1 MSTHT
6 IRAAVAGDLARIK
19 TIAVATGMFGVEEAE
34 FFDDMLG
41 GFLDGSIPGSQWR
54 VVDDRSGIA
63 QAAAYYAPEPFSDR
77 MWNVY
82 FIAVDPAVQ
91 GQGLGGALMA
101 HVETTLR
108 QRGESEARVVIVET
122 SSTDQYRRTR
132 EFYAKI
138 GYDEEARV
146 REFYGPND
154 HKVMFWK
161 SLIA

>member
-6 IRAAVAGDLARIK
+6 IRVAVAGDLARIK
-19 TIAVATGMFGVEEAE
+19 AIAVAAGMFSVEDAE

-41 GFLDGSIPGSQWR
+41 GFLDGSMPGSRWC
-54 VVDDRSGIA
+54 VIDDPAGTV
-63 QAAAYYAPEPFSDR
+63 QAAVYYAPEPFSDR
-77 MWNVY
+77 MWNLY
-82 FIAVDPAVQ
+82 FIAVDPAFQ

-101 HVETTLR
+101 HVETALR
-108 QRGESEARVVIVET
+108 QRGESEARVLIVET
-122 SSTDQYRRTR
+122 SSTDQYTRTR
-132 EFYAKI
+132 EFYARI

-161 SLIA
+161 SLVA